1 MCWSTKIKTVE
12 FSLIINQWT
21 FLLFQSASCFM
32 KGRNFRRGRKSR
44 TNSKSKTGPKV
55 TTFHETV
62 LHAKVFSSKNNYLI
76 KKYRLKHIPKHVDM
90 FTLRI
95 ASFCSIT
102 CWSGHKTIRCTT
114 SEIWISLPGGRDDKQ
129 QKVKQS
135 QPWSHIYPRI
145 VELQHWF
152 YKSHVLVKLT
162 KNK

>member
-1 MCWSTKIKTVE
+1 MDIFT
-12 FSLIINQWT
+12 
-21 FLLFQSASCFM
+21 FQSASCFM

-102 CWSGHKTIRCTT
+102 C
-114 SEIWISLPGGRDDKQ
+114 
-129 QKVKQS
+129 
-135 QPWSHIYPRI
+135 
-145 VELQHWF
+145 
-152 YKSHVLVKLT
+152 
-162 KNK
+162 